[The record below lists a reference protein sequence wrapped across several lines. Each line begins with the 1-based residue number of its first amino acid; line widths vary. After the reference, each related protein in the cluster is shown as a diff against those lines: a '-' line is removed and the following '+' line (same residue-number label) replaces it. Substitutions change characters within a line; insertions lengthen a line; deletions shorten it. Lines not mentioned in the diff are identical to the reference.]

1 MRSYS
6 RLVLVALLLVMSGC
20 ASTRPSGPTAR
31 STRTDVAAG
40 VSASAASETM
50 VLVPNLLGV
59 PESEAGANASAASE
73 IDQARYVIGS
83 EDVLHISVWREDGL
97 TRQVRVRPDGRIS
110 FPLVGDVQAAGLT
123 APQLRAELTRLLQSY
138 VTAPAVSVIVDEV
151 NSYKIYVVGEVE
163 RPGALALKTP
173 VTVLQ
178 ALALAGG
185 LKPFAHGNRMVLVRE
200 RDGKT
205 ERVRLN
211 YRDLVLGRNGAVN
224 LTLESGDTLVVP

>member
-1 MRSYS
+1 
-6 RLVLVALLLVMSGC
+6 
-20 ASTRPSGPTAR
+20 
-31 STRTDVAAG
+31 
-40 VSASAASETM
+40 M

-123 APQLRAELTRLLQSY
+123 APQLQAELTRLLQSY

-205 ERVRLN
+205 VRVRLN